1 MEEVRVETGVDDLIQ
16 FLKDHGK
23 VSLKEI
29 ADAMK
34 IEESFV
40 QAWTDFLI
48 EENIVGVEYKFTKPY
63 LFLNDV
69 TSAQSLQEEKKSE
82 VKKKG
87 LIVLK
92 DEYFARAREKKLPDA
107 KIQKLWTKKL
117 DDALEKRKE
126 YFIREAAK
134 RKLSSPEGLFSQY
147 KEMLERV

>member
-69 TSAQSLQEEKKSE
+69 TSAQAVKDEKQSE

-92 DEYFARAREKKLPDA
+92 DEYFDRARKKKIPDA
-107 KIQKLWTKKL
+107 KIQKLWNKKL
-117 DDALEKRKE
+117 NDALDKRRE
-126 YFIREAAK
+126 YFMREAAK
-134 RKLSSPEGLFSQY
+134 RKLSSSEGLFSQY